1 MHLGNLSQIDLP
13 NIWLL
18 VLIER
23 LNNRSKQQHFD
34 KTKRFCR
41 TVTNQ
46 STCNRGRS
54 LSIASLV
61 VSNLPVWFSVP
72 QRKFNKKLLRGQ
84 VNVERAFGIIKV
96 RWGCLFKRLDNQIEN
111 VSAVLITC
119 RVLQNFCQIYK
130 VNYVNNDGVLENTP
144 LGNTHLLFSHS
155 Q

>member
-72 QRKFNKKLLRGQ
+72 QRKFNKKVLRGQ

-111 VSAVLITC
+111 VSLHAAFYRIFVKFTKLIMSIMT
-119 RVLQNFCQIYK
+119 VF
-130 VNYVNNDGVLENTP
+130 
-144 LGNTHLLFSHS
+144 
-155 Q
+155 